1 MPTGRFRS
9 LTNALI
15 SPPETDTRLGSYRP
29 LHGKTLSLAQLN
41 GEKNAF
47 KHKANLGSSSSYFSG
62 CARRECPGKTD
73 EALGILRSTLI
84 PAYEATG
91 IHPTV
96 IEDLLGTKDVILIV
110 PLKNGPEYYK
120 YEVPPQDA
128 AAFKA
133 LIKNAGSPDKAEEQ
147 LDKFIGYLVRQSQKL
162 VFVNDRE

>member
-1 MPTGRFRS
+1 MHSNFKYVLAILLLV
-9 LTNALI
+9 LTAAV
-15 SPPETDTRLGSYRP
+15 SAS
-29 LHGKTLSLAQLN
+29 AQEPA
-41 GEKNAF
+41 EKKGGHF
-47 KHKANLGSSSSYFSG
+47 ANLFTF
-62 CARRECPGKTD
+62 EFKPGKTD
-73 EALGILRSTLI
+73 EALAILRNTLI

-120 YEVPPQDA
+120 FEVPPQDA

-147 LDKFIGYLVRQSQKL
+147 LDKFIGYVVRQSQKL

>member
-1 MPTGRFRS
+1 MHINIRQILAVALVIAATA
-9 LTNALI
+9 LVANAQE
-15 SPPETDTRLGSYRP
+15 PV
-29 LHGKTLSLAQLN
+29 
-41 GEKNAF
+41 EKKGGHF
-47 KHKANLGSSSSYFSG
+47 ANLFTF
-62 CARRECPGKTD
+62 EFKPGKTD

-147 LDKFIGYLVRQSQKL
+147 LDKFIGYVVRQSQKL